1 MCDTIK
7 IKGEEG
13 ESMKPIKLKE
23 LIATA
28 KDPFKGDGSYL
39 HDLLT

>member
-13 ESMKPIKLKE
+13 ESMKPIKVNYSAIE
-23 LIATA
+23 LPSI
-28 KDPFKGDGSYL
+28 KRRG
-39 HDLLT
+39 LTLDSPRA